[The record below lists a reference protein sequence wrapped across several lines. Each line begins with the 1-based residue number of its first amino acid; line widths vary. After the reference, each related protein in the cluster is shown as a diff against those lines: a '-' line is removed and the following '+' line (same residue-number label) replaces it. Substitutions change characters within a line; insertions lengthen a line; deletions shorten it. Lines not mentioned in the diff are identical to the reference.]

1 MTRTDIVNKIVEAGM
16 TSAAI
21 SKKDTDIIV
30 KQVFDAMKEAM
41 IAGDK
46 IVIADFGTFDIK
58 ERAARKG
65 RNPQTGEEIEIAA
78 SKNVHFK
85 AGKALK
91 DAVNA

>member
-1 MTRTDIVNKIVEAGM
+1 MTKQELVNEIAMAHGDVTKKNIEA
-16 TSAAI
+16 
-21 SKKDTDIIV
+21 IV
-30 KQVFDAMKEAM
+30 KQVFTLIGAVLAKGEKVA
-41 IAGDK
+41 IP
-46 IVIADFGTFDIK
+46 DFGTFDVK

-91 DAVNA
+91 NSVNA